1 MSRESATS
9 LFIAIDSLC
18 MFVLM
23 VFMIVMKILG
33 ESKVND
39 VEKAL
44 MEIQDFTVRITNMPK
59 LKKFR
64 YYSPIEFKA
73 KLWHFVKN

>member
-1 MSRESATS
+1 MSRSNATS
-9 LFIAIDSLC
+9 LFIAIDSLS

-23 VFMIVMKILG
+23 VFMVAMKILG
-33 ESKVND
+33 EGKVND

-44 MEIQDFTVRITNMPK
+44 MEIQDYTCRITNMPK

-73 KLWHFVKN
+73 KLWHFV